1 MQKTSQNLKI
11 GPFLVLITALIVSG
25 CAGGKGF
32 RMEIES
38 GAPSG
43 GIRSAAIEDAQ
54 AYENENSKIKK
65 LPDPTGDE
73 FERMGDALLGK
84 GSYYLAF
91 VHYEKSLGLKPDN
104 LRVEYKKGL
113 TLLLA
118 DKNDDAIEQFGLV
131 LEKDPQY
138 SLAYEGLGRA
148 HFQKKAYSDA
158 ENNFQK
164 AVGLNPQLWRIFRF
178 SREHFRLSQAA

>member
-1 MQKTSQNLKI
+1 MQKTTKNTKNWFQ
-11 GPFLVLITALIVSG
+11 VLILIAALIVSG

-73 FERMGDALLGK
+73 FERIGDALLTK
-84 GSYYLAF
+84 GEL
-91 VHYEKSLGLKPDN
+91 LPGLSC
-104 LRVEYKKGL
+104 
-113 TLLLA
+113 TT
-118 DKNDDAIEQFGLV
+118 KNRSA
-131 LEKDPQY
+131 
-138 SLAYEGLGRA
+138 
-148 HFQKKAYSDA
+148 
-158 ENNFQK
+158 
-164 AVGLNPQLWRIFRF
+164 
-178 SREHFRLSQAA
+178 